1 MKIPLK
7 CPFYLS
13 LGGTLLTLPP
23 PWTQFSISCMT
34 VVYLHDIWYTTMLA
48 KQLNYFLH
56 FFFFLFCSVSNTMGG
71 PHGNRM
77 NTTGET
83 TVSAQDDSDEQQEVI
98 EVQILPQVHNFSQLK
113 DFGNFRFSL

>member
-1 MKIPLK
+1 MI
-7 CPFYLS
+7 S
-13 LGGTLLTLPP
+13 GTL
-23 PWTQFSISCMT
+23 
-34 VVYLHDIWYTTMLA
+34 HTMLA

-98 EVQILPQVHNFSQLK
+98 EVQILPQVCTQFFTVK
-113 DFGNFRFSL
+113 RF

>member
-1 MKIPLK
+1 
-7 CPFYLS
+7 
-13 LGGTLLTLPP
+13 
-23 PWTQFSISCMT
+23 
-34 VVYLHDIWYTTMLA
+34 MLA

-98 EVQILPQVHNFSQLK
+98 EVQILPQVFTQFFTVKRFWKLQIFSI
-113 DFGNFRFSL
+113 RI